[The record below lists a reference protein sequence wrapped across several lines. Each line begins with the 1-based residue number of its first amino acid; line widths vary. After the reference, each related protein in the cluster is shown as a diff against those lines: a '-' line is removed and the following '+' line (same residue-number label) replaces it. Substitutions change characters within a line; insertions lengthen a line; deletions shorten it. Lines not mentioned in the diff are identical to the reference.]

1 MPITTNLSH
10 EIDEKMSTE
19 TQAIAEADTDST
31 ASESCPFSTGLLVI
45 SMSTGTIYPTRCTR
59 NSCWYCVQIN
69 AKRRALAISL
79 AKPERAILLTQV
91 GEDWPTVQ
99 ARMNRLRYNLVE
111 ALGKD
116 LEMTYSVEPNPLGT
130 GHHVHAWERGAYI
143 PQALLSAA
151 ANRVG
156 MGGFA
161 RISKIRS
168 DVGASKYGLKG
179 VGYGLKGA
187 MQSDAA
193 RQYIAEN
200 GKRLTHQT
208 RGFFL
213 DAAGV
218 PSPVRVAEREAGR
231 LIAKDL
237 GPWKPFTP

>member
-1 MPITTNLSH
+1 MV
-10 EIDEKMSTE
+10 ETE
-19 TQAIAEADTDST
+19 LDIEPEVDFSAAAE
-31 ASESCPFSTGLLVI
+31 CPFSTGLLLI
-45 SMSTGTIYPTRCTR
+45 SQSTGAIYPTRCTR
-59 NSCWYCVQIN
+59 NSCFYCVQKN
-69 AKRRALAISL
+69 ASRRALAISL

-91 GEDWPTVQ
+91 GDDWATVRP
-99 ARMNRLRYNLVE
+99 RMNRFRYELVSQ
-111 ALGKD
+111 LGKEF
-116 LEMTYSVEPNPLGT
+116 EMVYSVEPNPQGT
-130 GHHVHAWERGAYI
+130 GHHVHAWQRGSYVS
-143 PQALLSAA
+143 QKLLSSVAA
-151 ANRVG
+151 MCG
-156 MGGFA
+156 MGSFA

-179 VGYGLKGA
+179 LGYGLKGA

-193 RQYIAEN
+193 RLYLREN

-218 PSPVRVAEREAGR
+218 ASPVRVAEREAGR